1 MNTPGVLLLIAL
13 APAPAQPSAGPVS
26 QASGQEAAN
35 DPWQRGRDLIDA
47 GDIEGGLLLWIDARD
62 SLTAAGAHDPRIGT
76 YFIEAVAE
84 HGLGRL
90 TETATEMFYWGMS
103 APGPFRD
110 EIRDEILA
118 EGRRTFALTDP
129 VVADYWIGAGQEDP
143 ESLALAIKR
152 FWIER
157 DPTPTTPLNERL
169 VEHWQRI
176 VHARRTYVYNH
187 SSPYRTDDRGVFY
200 VKYGTPDRITKG
212 HLGINS
218 AERRSAGISDE
229 DWARFDR
236 QPQYEIWRYARP
248 YERDFYYYLFGNVE
262 GVGRFQLVEG
272 LNRLLPSNAR
282 VYKHNG
288 IRFQYFLERFYYAD
302 LARMG
307 GPYGL
312 RLAEL
317 ERLWSGSREPSEGF
331 LEAASQ
337 KFVEDDRWLARE
349 PRPSTA
355 SEMDDA
361 PRSALSAQAARI
373 LMDDEPRILV
383 LAVSS
388 PLWRPRVER
397 GSLGD
402 SVVLAPFVAR
412 HTVVIR
418 DRRLEE
424 MARAGMVPA
433 DGQNDVS
440 TMVLRHPHAIG
451 HLSVTAEHQV
461 AEEGGDRDESAVG
474 VLPGHRHFVV
484 GPPLRRGETELEVS
498 DLFVGLVPRPEL
510 SLEGV
515 PVPLL
520 PATRFWR
527 ADLMRVYFE
536 IYQPT
541 STAQGEIGQFD
552 IRISIQRMS
561 GPVLPNQAIAG
572 RTVVTVTLESPAP
585 DGEHFFDLDLRN
597 ERPGDLRL
605 MLEITDKATGATR
618 TRVTPVRLLEN

>member
-1 MNTPGVLLLIAL
+1 MKPTGVILLLAL
-13 APAPAQPSAGPVS
+13 AAAPTPPVAGM
-26 QASGQEAAN
+26 QTESGDGQTAP
-35 DPWQRGRDLIDA
+35 DPWQRGLDLIET
-47 GDIEGGLLLWIDARD
+47 GDVEGALLLWIDARD

-76 YFIEAVAE
+76 AFIEAVAE
-84 HGLGRL
+84 NGLGRL
-90 TETATEMFYWGMS
+90 TENATEMFYWGLS
-103 APGPFRD
+103 ARGPFRD
-110 EIRDEILA
+110 EIREEILA
-118 EGRRTFALTDP
+118 EGRRTFTLMDS
-129 VVADYWIGAGQEDP
+129 VVAKYWIEAGEEDP
-143 ESLALAIKR
+143 EALAIAVKQ
-152 FWIER
+152 FWIEI
-157 DPTPTTPLNERL
+157 DPTPTTPVNERL

-176 VHARRTYVYNH
+176 AHARRNYVYNY
-187 SSPYRTDDRGVFY
+187 SSPYRTDDRGTLY
-200 VKYGTPDRITKG
+200 VKYGEPDRIQKG

-248 YERDFYYYLFGNVE
+248 YDRDFYYYLLGNVE

-272 LNRLLPSNAR
+272 MHRLLPSNAR

-288 IRFQYFLERFYYAD
+288 IRFQYFLERFYYVD

-312 RLAEL
+312 RLGEL
-317 ERLWSGSREPSEGF
+317 ERLWGGSRAPSEGF

-337 KFVEDDRWLARE
+337 QFIEDDRWLARE

-355 SEMDDA
+355 SEMDNA
-361 PRSALSAQAARI
+361 PRSALSAQAARV
-373 LMDDEPRILV
+373 LEGSEPRILV

-397 GSLGD
+397 GAVGD
-402 SVVLAPFVAR
+402 SVALAAFIAR

-418 DRRLEE
+418 DGRLEE
-424 MARAGMVPA
+424 VGRAGMLPGE
-433 DGQNDVS
+433 GQDDVS
-440 TMVLRHPHAIG
+440 TMVLRHAAAIG
-451 HLSVTAEHQV
+451 HLSVTAEHRI
-461 AEEGGDRDESAVG
+461 EGEDADNDDSAIG
-474 VLPGHRHFVV
+474 VLPGHRHFTV
-484 GPPLRRGETELEVS
+484 GAPLRRGENEFEAS
-498 DLFVGLVPRPEL
+498 DLIVGLAPRAGL

-541 STAQGEIGQFD
+541 SVPEGRTGPFD
-552 IRISIQRMS
+552 VRISIHGVR
-561 GPVLPNQAIAG
+561 GPILPGQETEG
-572 RTVVTVTLESPAP
+572 RAVVTVTVDSPAP

-605 MLEITDKATGATR
+605 ILEITDRTTGATR
-618 TRVTPVRLLEN
+618 VRVTPVRLLAN

>member
-1 MNTPGVLLLIAL
+1 MSTPGVLLLL
-13 APAPAQPSAGPVS
+13 AFAPGVAQPPLGPPPG
-26 QASGQEAAN
+26 AREQEAPN
-35 DPWQRGRDLIDA
+35 DPWQRGRALIDA
-47 GDIEGGLLLWIDARD
+47 GDVDGGLLLWIDARD

-76 YFIEAVAE
+76 HFIEAVAE
-84 HGLGRL
+84 HGLGRF
-90 TETATEMFYWGMS
+90 TEAATEMFYWGMS
-103 APGPFRD
+103 GQGPFGD
-110 EIRDEILA
+110 EIREEILA
-118 EGRRTFALTDP
+118 EGRRTFALTDS
-129 VVADYWIGAGQEDP
+129 VVADYWIGQGQEDP
-143 ESLALAIKR
+143 ESLALEVKM

-157 DPTPTTPLNERL
+157 DPTPTTHVNERL

-187 SSPYRTDDRGVFY
+187 SSPYRTDDRGVFH
-200 VKYGTPDRITKG
+200 VKYGAPDRITKG

-236 QPQYEIWRYARP
+236 QPQYEIWRYAKP
-248 YERDFYYYLFGNVE
+248 YERDFHYYLFGNVE
-262 GVGRFQLVEG
+262 GVGRFQLVDG
-272 LNRLLPSNAR
+272 LHRLLPSNAR

-288 IRFQYFLERFYYAD
+288 VRFQYHLERFYYAD

-312 RLAEL
+312 RLGEL
-317 ERLWSGSREPSEGF
+317 ERLWGGSRAPSEGF

-337 KFVEDDRWLARE
+337 QFIEDDRWLARE

-355 SEMDDA
+355 SEIDDA

-373 LMDDEPRILV
+373 LADDEPRILL

-388 PLWRPRVER
+388 PLWRPRVES

-402 SVVLAPFVAR
+402 SLVLAPFVAR

-418 DRRLEE
+418 DRGMNE
-424 MARAGMVPA
+424 MARAGMVPV
-433 DGQNDVS
+433 DGQDDIS
-440 TMVLRHPHAIG
+440 TVVLRHPDAIG
-451 HLSVTAEHQV
+451 HLSVTAEHKV
-461 AEEGGDRDESAVG
+461 EEEGADEDDSDIG
-474 VLPGHRHFVV
+474 VLPGQRHFRV
-484 GPPLRRGETELEVS
+484 GSPLRRGETEFEVS
-498 DLFVGLVPRPEL
+498 DLIVGLAPRPEL

-527 ADLMRVYFE
+527 NDLMRVYFE
-536 IYQPT
+536 IYRP
-541 STAQGEIGQFD
+541 SAIPEGETGQFD
-552 IRISIQRMS
+552 VRISIQRPI
-561 GPVLPNQAIAG
+561 GPVLPGQPIEG
-572 RTVVTVTLESPAP
+572 RAVVTVTLDSPAP
-585 DGEHFFDLDLRN
+585 DGEHFFGLDLRN

-605 MLEITDKATGATR
+605 VLEITDKATGATR
-618 TRVTPVRLLEN
+618 VRVTPIRLLAN

>member
-1 MNTPGVLLLIAL
+1 MKATGVFLLTVL
-13 APAPAQPSAGPVS
+13 AQAPAQILAGVQPGSA
-26 QASGQEAAN
+26 AQEAVN
-35 DPWQRGRDLIDA
+35 DPWQRGRDLIEA
-47 GDIEGGLLLWIDARD
+47 GDVEGGLLLWIDSRD

-76 YFIEAVAE
+76 AFIEAVAV
-84 HGLGRL
+84 HGLGPL
-90 TETATEMFYWGMS
+90 AANATEMFYWGMS
-103 APGPFRD
+103 GRGPFRA
-110 EIRDEILA
+110 EIREEILA
-118 EGRRTFALTDP
+118 EGLRTFTLMDS
-129 VVADYWIGAGQEDP
+129 VVTKYWIQAGEENP
-143 ESLALAIKR
+143 EALALAIKQ

-157 DPTPTTPLNERL
+157 DPTPTTPVNERL

-176 VHARRTYVYNH
+176 VQARRDYVYNY
-187 SSPYRTDDRGVFY
+187 SSPYRTDDRGTFY
-200 VKYGTPDRITKG
+200 VKYGTPDRIQRG

-248 YERDFYYYLFGNVE
+248 YERDFYYYLFGNEE
-262 GVGRFQLVEG
+262 GVGRFRLVDG
-272 LNRLLPSNAR
+272 LHRLLPSNAR
-282 VYKHNG
+282 VYKHND
-288 IRFQYFLERFYYAD
+288 IRFQYYLERFYYVD

-317 ERLWSGSREPSEGF
+317 ERLWGSARPPSEGF

-337 KFVEDDRWLARE
+337 QFIEDDRFMARE
-349 PRPSTA
+349 PRPATA
-355 SEMDDA
+355 SEIDDA
-361 PRSALSAQAARI
+361 PRSALSAQAARV
-373 LMDDEPRILV
+373 LAGAEPRILL

-388 PLWRPRVER
+388 PLWKPRIET

-418 DRRLEE
+418 DRRMEE
-424 MARAGMVPA
+424 ITRAGMLPA

-440 TMVLRHPHAIG
+440 TMVLRHAEAIG
-451 HLSVTAEHQV
+451 HLSVTAEHRI
-461 AEEGGDRDESAVG
+461 EGESADDDDSAIG
-474 VLPGHRHFVV
+474 VLPGQRHFAVAE
-484 GPPLRRGETELEVS
+484 PLVRGETELEVS
-498 DLFVGLVPRPEL
+498 DLIVGLPPRPEL

-527 ADLMRVYFE
+527 NDQMRVYFE
-536 IYQPT
+536 VYRPP
-541 STAQGEIGQFD
+541 SVPEGETGRFD
-552 IRISIQRMS
+552 VEISIQRVR
-561 GPVLPNQAIAG
+561 GPVLPGQTIEG
-572 RTVVTVTLESPAP
+572 RAVVTVTVDSPAP

-605 MLEITDKATGATR
+605 VLRITDTETGATR
-618 TRVTPVRLLEN
+618 LRMTPVTLLAN

>member
-1 MNTPGVLLLIAL
+1 MKATGVLLLLAL
-13 APAPAQPSAGPVS
+13 APTHAHPSADPQPGAGS
-26 QASGQEAAN
+26 REAAN

-47 GDIEGGLLLWIDARD
+47 GDIEGGLLLWIDSRD

-76 YFIEAVAE
+76 AFIEAVVA
-84 HGLGRL
+84 HGLGQF

-103 APGPFRD
+103 ARGPFR
-110 EIRDEILA
+110 EEFRDEILA
-118 EGRRTFALTDP
+118 EGRRTFALTDS
-129 VVADYWIGAGQEDP
+129 VVANYWIQQGEQDP
-143 ESLALAIKR
+143 ELLALAVKR

-157 DPTPTTPLNERL
+157 DPTPTTPVNERL

-176 VHARRTYVYNH
+176 VHARRNYVYNH

-200 VKYGTPDRITKG
+200 VKYGAPDRIQKG

-262 GVGRFQLVEG
+262 GVGRFQLVDG
-272 LNRLLPSNAR
+272 LHRLLPSNAR
-282 VYKHNG
+282 AYKHNG
-288 IRFQYFLERFYYAD
+288 LRFQYYLERFYYVD

-312 RLAEL
+312 RLAQL
-317 ERLWSGSREPSEGF
+317 EGLWSGSRAPSEGF

-337 KFVEDDRWLARE
+337 RFIEDDRQLARE

-355 SEMDDA
+355 SGMDDA
-361 PRSALSAQAARI
+361 PRSALSAQAARV
-373 LMDDEPRILV
+373 LVGDESRILV

-388 PLWRPRVER
+388 PLWRPRIEP

-418 DRRLEE
+418 DRQLEE
-424 MARAGMVPA
+424 VGRAGMLPV
-433 DGQNDVS
+433 DGQEDVS
-440 TMVLRHPHAIG
+440 TMVLRHASGIG
-451 HLSVTAEHQV
+451 HLSVTAEHRI
-461 AEEGGDRDESAVG
+461 EGQGADEDDTEVG
-474 VLPGHRHFVV
+474 VLPGQRHFTL
-484 GPPLRRGETELEVS
+484 GPPLRRGEAGLEVS
-498 DLFVGLVPRPEL
+498 DLIVGLVPRPEL

-527 ADLMRVYFE
+527 RDLMRVYFE
-536 IYQPT
+536 IYRPN
-541 STAQGEIGQFD
+541 SVPVGEPGRFD
-552 IRISIQRMS
+552 VRISIQRAS
-561 GPVLPNQAIAG
+561 GPVRPGQAVPG
-572 RTVVTVTLESPAP
+572 RAVVTVTLDSPAP

-605 MLEITDKATGATR
+605 LLEITDNETGATQV
-618 TRVTPVRLLEN
+618 RVTPVTLLQN

>member
-1 MNTPGVLLLIAL
+1 M
-13 APAPAQPSAGPVS
+13 
-26 QASGQEAAN
+26 
-35 DPWQRGRDLIDA
+35 IDA
-47 GDIEGGLLLWIDARD
+47 GDVEGGLVLWIDARD

-90 TETATEMFYWGMS
+90 TETATEMFFWGMS
-103 APGPFRD
+103 ARGPFRD

-118 EGRRTFALTDP
+118 EGRRTFALVDS
-129 VVADYWIGAGQEDP
+129 VSADYLIRAGQEDP
-143 ESLALAIKR
+143 ESLALEIKR

-157 DPTPTTPLNERL
+157 DPTPTTPVNERL

-176 VHARRTYVYNH
+176 VHARRNYVYNY

-272 LNRLLPSNAR
+272 LHRLLPSNAR
-282 VYKHNG
+282 VYKHND

-312 RLAEL
+312 RLGEL
-317 ERLWSGSREPSEGF
+317 ERLWNGSREPSEGF

-337 KFVEDDRWLARE
+337 QFIEDDRWLARE
-349 PRPSTA
+349 PRPTTA

-373 LMDDEPRILV
+373 LADDEPRILV

-388 PLWRPRVER
+388 PIWRPRVER

-402 SVVLAPFVAR
+402 SVVLASFVAR

-418 DRRLEE
+418 DRRMEE
-424 MARAGMVPA
+424 MVRAGMLPA
-433 DGQNDVS
+433 DGQEDIS
-440 TMVLRHPHAIG
+440 SMVLRHPGSIG
-451 HLSVTAEHQV
+451 HLSVTAEHRV
-461 AEEGGDRDESAVG
+461 EEEGTDDDNSAVG
-474 VLPGHRHFVV
+474 VLPGHRHFLV
-484 GPPLRRGETELEVS
+484 GTPLRRGETELEVS
-498 DLFVGLVPRPEL
+498 DLIVGLAPRPEL

-527 ADLMRVYFE
+527 KDLMRVYFE

-541 STAQGEIGQFD
+541 SASEGETGEFD
-552 IRISIQRMS
+552 VRISIQRVS
-561 GPVLPNQAIAG
+561 GPVFPGQAIQG
-572 RTVVTVTLESPAP
+572 RAVVTVTLESASP
-585 DGEHFFDLDLRN
+585 DEEHFFDLDLRN

-605 MLEITDKATGATR
+605 VLEITDKATGATR
-618 TRVTPVRLLEN
+618 TRMTPVTLLEN

>member
-1 MNTPGVLLLIAL
+1 MRAAGVLLLL
-13 APAPAQPSAGPVS
+13 AFAPGVARPVCQPPGSR
-26 QASGQEAAN
+26 QQEAAD
-35 DPWQRGRDLIDA
+35 DPWQRGRALIDS
-47 GDIEGGLLLWIDARD
+47 GDAEGGLLLWIDARD

-76 YFIEAVAE
+76 QFIEAVAE

-90 TETATEMFYWGMS
+90 AETATEMFYWGMS
-103 APGPFRD
+103 RRGAHPD
-110 EIRDEILA
+110 EIRDEIVA
-118 EGRRTFALTDP
+118 EGLRTFALADS
-129 VVADYWIGAGQEDP
+129 VVADYWIGVGQGDP
-143 ESLALAIKR
+143 ESLALAIKT

-157 DPTPTTPLNERL
+157 DPTPTTLVNERL

-176 VHARRTYVYNH
+176 VHARRSYTYNH

-200 VKYGTPDRITKG
+200 VKYGLPDRIIKG

-236 QPQYEIWRYARP
+236 QPQYEIWRYAKP
-248 YERDFYYYLFGNVE
+248 YDRDFHYYLFGNVE

-272 LNRLLPSNAR
+272 LHRLLPSNAR

-288 IRFQYFLERFYYAD
+288 VRFQYYLERFYYVD

-317 ERLWSGSREPSEGF
+317 ERLWGGSRAPSEGF

-337 KFVEDDRWLARE
+337 QFIEDDRWLARE
-349 PRPSTA
+349 PRPPSA
-355 SEMDDA
+355 SEIDEA

-373 LMDDEPRILV
+373 LSDDEARILL

-388 PLWRPRVER
+388 PLWRPRIES

-402 SVVLAPFVAR
+402 SLLLAPFVAR

-418 DRRLEE
+418 DRRMDEIG
-424 MARAGMVPA
+424 RAGMIPV
-433 DGQNDVS
+433 DGQDDIS
-440 TMVLRHPHAIG
+440 TVVLRHPDAIG
-451 HLSVTAEHQV
+451 HLSVTAEHKV
-461 AEEGGDRDESAVG
+461 EHAGADEGDSDIG
-474 VLPGHRHFVV
+474 VLPGQRHFVV
-484 GPPLRRGETELEVS
+484 GSPLRRGGTEFEVS
-498 DLFVGLVPRPEL
+498 DLIVGLAPQPGL

-527 ADLMRVYFE
+527 SDLVRVYFE
-536 IYQPT
+536 IYQP
-541 STAQGEIGQFD
+541 STVPGGEIGQFD
-552 IRISIQRMS
+552 VRISVQRVS
-561 GPVLPNQAIAG
+561 GPVLPGQDIEG
-572 RTVVTVTLESPAP
+572 RAVVTVTLESPAP
-585 DGEHFFDLDLRN
+585 DGEHFFGLDLRN

-605 MLEITDKATGATR
+605 VLEITDKATGTTR
-618 TRVTPVRLLEN
+618 IRVAPVRLLAN